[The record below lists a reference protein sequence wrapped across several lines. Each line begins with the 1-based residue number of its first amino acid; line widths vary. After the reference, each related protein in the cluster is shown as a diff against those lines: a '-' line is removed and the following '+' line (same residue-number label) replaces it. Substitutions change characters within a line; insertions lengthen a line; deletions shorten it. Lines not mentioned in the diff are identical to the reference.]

1 MNRVITGSELA
12 PFCTTSLLI
21 AVLPIEPNGDAYRI
35 ISSQE
40 AQGKGFSG
48 LGAWLVKADRIWKEK
63 QREKADKMD
72 IYKRLDYSRGLSS
85 QSSRARYKVLYNTSE
100 TYLVSCVIEN
110 GPSTINADLAKIR
123 LSGVLADAKTY
134 RFDTNDFDE
143 ALFVCALL
151 NTQIVDSLIKPMQS
165 RGHWGERDIHK
176 KVLELPLPK
185 FNPKNKDHLELV
197 KLAKEAQAKA
207 SKIVPELERR
217 YSSIGKIRQVVKSE
231 TEEELLKI
239 DKIVRDLISET
250 VDLQN
255 GLDDYL

>member
-1 MNRVITGSELA
+1 
-12 PFCTTSLLI
+12 
-21 AVLPIEPNGDAYRI
+21 
-35 ISSQE
+35 
-40 AQGKGFSG
+40 
-48 LGAWLVKADRIWKEK
+48 
-63 QREKADKMD
+63 
-72 IYKRLDYSRGLSS
+72 
-85 QSSRARYKVLYNTSE
+85 
-100 TYLVSCVIEN
+100 
-110 GPSTINADLAKIR
+110 
-123 LSGVLADAKTY
+123 
-134 RFDTNDFDE
+134 
-143 ALFVCALL
+143 
-151 NTQIVDSLIKPMQS
+151 VDN
-165 RGHWGERDIHK
+165 GERNIHK

-207 SKIVPELERR
+207 PKIVPELERR